1 MPDKALRLY
10 LLRSLLAPTV
20 SARWRRFIS
29 EFHRQAGAA
38 RPVARVLAK
47 PLRNYVHRGFWPR
60 RRLDLLIEHYHWFG
74 AFFSR
79 DCVRRV
85 CSGEALPVVALQGR
99 KGTQYCLFVV
109 ASVVAIMQREGE
121 LAIYLAKGPNEP
133 KLCRLSL
140 SFSNVAGKLSIVIG
154 GIQGPLTA
162 HKRDVIEAT
171 RILYG
176 LRPKDAVFLAAR
188 AMAQALSVRAVHA
201 VSDANH
207 VLKRLQDKSKFSNYD
222 AYWLE
227 RGGVAEGPYG
237 FFFGPLGPI
246 AASDN
251 KRDAMK
257 IAIVEAMNDFVRA
270 HRHEGSAPGAPAA
283 QRMR

>member
-1 MPDKALRLY
+1 M
-10 LLRSLLAPTV
+10 
-20 SARWRRFIS
+20 
-29 EFHRQAGAA
+29 
-38 RPVARVLAK
+38 
-47 PLRNYVHRGFWPR
+47 
-60 RRLDLLIEHYHWFG
+60 
-74 AFFSR
+74 
-79 DCVRRV
+79 
-85 CSGEALPVVALQGR
+85 
-99 KGTQYCLFVV
+99 FVV

-121 LAIYLAKGPNEP
+121 LAIYLARGLSEP

-140 SFSNVAGKLSIVIG
+140 SFSKIAGRLSLVIG

-162 HKRDVIEAT
+162 YKRDVIDAT
-171 RILYG
+171 RDLHG

-188 AMAQALSVRAVHA
+188 AMAQALSVDAIHT

-237 FFFGPLGPI
+237 FVFGPLEPI
-246 AASDN
+246 AASED
-251 KRDAMK
+251 KREAMK
-257 IAIVEAMNDFVRA
+257 IAIVEGMNAFVSA
-270 HRHEGSAPGAPAA
+270 HRNEGSAPGAPAA